1 MEKSKSFPQY
11 SSFFSGEFGFED
23 QSNSYN
29 FNGPSQKGNGFATS
43 SDPELK
49 RKKRIASYNVFTVEG
64 KLKSSAR
71 NSFKWTH
78 QHIDRVIAKKK
89 NFHQQQHREPPH
101 SICRT
106 LPSKVT
112 PRRLPRP
119 TAPRRPS
126 QCTTR
131 RSPRTRPSSRH
142 RRRVAVKRVSWL
154 ELWPHCAVAVPA
166 SVSKIAASAYAHA
179 SQSTATPREDKG

>member
-1 MEKSKSFPQY
+1 MDGCGANQNA
-11 SSFFSGEFGFED
+11 SFFLLLLK
-23 QSNSYN
+23 NS
-29 FNGPSQKGNGFATS
+29 S
-43 SDPELK
+43 SD
-49 RKKRIASYNVFTVEG
+49 
-64 KLKSSAR
+64 SSRLIVDPLSHTHA
-71 NSFKWTH
+71 H